1 MSIDVIAQT
10 VITCTGCSC
19 LWLMA
24 SQEPRVRMWAA
35 IIGLAGEP
43 FWLLTAY
50 LNEQWG
56 IVALAFVY
64 GFNWL
69 RIGYINYKEVVK

>member
-1 MSIDVIAQT
+1 
-10 VITCTGCSC
+10 
-19 LWLMA
+19 MA

-64 GFNWL
+64 GLNWL
-69 RIGYINYKEVVK
+69 RIGYLNYQEVVK

>member
-1 MSIDVIAQT
+1 
-10 VITCTGCSC
+10 
-19 LWLMA
+19 MA

-64 GFNWL
+64 GLNWL
-69 RIGYINYKEVVK
+69 RIGYLNYKEVVK